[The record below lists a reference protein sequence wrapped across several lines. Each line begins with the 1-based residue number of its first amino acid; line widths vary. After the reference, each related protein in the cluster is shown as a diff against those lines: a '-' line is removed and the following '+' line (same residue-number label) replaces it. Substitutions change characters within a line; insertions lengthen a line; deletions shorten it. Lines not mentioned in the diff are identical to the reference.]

1 MHLIEANI
9 ADVRGDRSY
18 VLRGFVCE
26 EPRAIEGGHV
36 FFGIEQAGVSINCAA
51 FEPTKNFRETV
62 KQLIKGDEV
71 RAFGSVKNGT
81 VNLEKLEV
89 VKLAELVKT
98 LPPKCPACGKSMES
112 AGKDRGYRCRKCGK
126 KRASPAYGKVKRG
139 LEAGLYEVPPSARRH
154 LAKQIIR
161 IKEPWCRMH
170 PGR

>member
-1 MHLIEANI
+1 VTEPVERSQIFITNQGTDMHLIEANI

-89 VKLAELVKT
+89 VRLAGLFKAV
-98 LPPKCPACGKSMES
+98 PPACPACGRRMES
-112 AGKDRGYRCRKCGK
+112 AGKDRATG
-126 KRASPAYGKVKRG
+126 
-139 LEAGLYEVPPSARRH
+139 AGSAGRSGRR
-154 LAKQIIR
+154 R
-161 IKEPWCRMH
+161 PT
-170 PGR
+170 GR